1 MSSENTV
8 PPVWQHPETTSENTE
23 PDQRRRPGATSI
35 TLSDAHRQVLAGYL
49 AVLARAPLSAETVR
63 TYTSKVRQYLAWLA
77 IAEPDG
83 DPLAQAQARDW
94 AVRDY
99 RSHLLG
105 NLKRKPA
112 TINNALAAIDDFY
125 TRLGLGPA
133 NAARLD
139 LPDQAPK
146 SLDKR
151 ATLRWLRAVQAH
163 PSTRDRVLAQ
173 LPFYAGIRI
182 IETVRLDLD
191 DIQLSARKGTL
202 RVLGKGDKIREIPI
216 HPQLRTDLHLWLHE
230 RPDWP
235 EATRNPALLL
245 NNRGGRLTTRGA
257 SGIFRQIADNA
268 GLDDQTTAHIL
279 RHTFATTL
287 IRGGT
292 DLVIVAELLGHSRLD
307 TVRVYTRPTAQDQA
321 KALELLPTDR

>member
-125 TRLGLGPA
+125 TRIGLGPA
-133 NAARLD
+133 CRC
-139 LPDQAPK
+139 P
-146 SLDKR
+146 
-151 ATLRWLRAVQAH
+151 
-163 PSTRDRVLAQ
+163 
-173 LPFYAGIRI
+173 RI
-182 IETVRLDLD
+182 I
-191 DIQLSARKGTL
+191 
-202 RVLGKGDKIREIPI
+202 GDRCD
-216 HPQLRTDLHLWLHE
+216 RMLWNV
-230 RPDWP
+230 P
-235 EATRNPALLL
+235 
-245 NNRGGRLTTRGA
+245 G
-257 SGIFRQIADNA
+257 
-268 GLDDQTTAHIL
+268 
-279 RHTFATTL
+279 
-287 IRGGT
+287 
-292 DLVIVAELLGHSRLD
+292 
-307 TVRVYTRPTAQDQA
+307 
-321 KALELLPTDR
+321 